1 VSAGALGIAL
11 VLLLV
16 NGVFVAF
23 EFALVASQR
32 ARLEKLEAYD
42 TRRGTAAA
50 AALGTLSRQ
59 LAGVQLGVTMA
70 SLALG
75 AVAEPS
81 IGHGLEQL
89 FGHLLPHGAAGAAGL
104 GVALLI
110 VTAAH
115 SIFGE
120 LVPRSLAMAKGER
133 ALLALS
139 LPMAAFV
146 KLFGPVV
153 SALNAL
159 ATGCLR
165 LFGITRRDELASVRS
180 IDEIGVLLAQA
191 ADTGVLEPAS
201 HERLTGAL
209 AFAERT
215 VESVMVP
222 RDKIVAVRRTTSVAD
237 AEQRFVSFGLSR
249 LPVIG
254 RDVDDVLGFI
264 HAKDLLEIRDD
275 DRHLPIPSRSIR
287 RMLIVSTNRRLDE
300 LLVSMRR
307 ARLHVALVLGPDAT
321 TAGLVTLED
330 GTSDPGG
337 RDGRVGHTRRRWLSP
352 GCAGSWR
359 SRRYR
364 SASRESVVHLPARY
378 HG

>member
-1 VSAGALGIAL
+1 VSVGALVIAI
-11 VLLLV
+11 VLLAV
-16 NGVFVAF
+16 NALFVAF
-23 EFALVASQR
+23 EFALVVSQR
-32 ARLEKLEAYD
+32 ARLEKLDSYD

-50 AALGTLSRQ
+50 LALGTLSRQ
-59 LAGVQLGVTMA
+59 LAGVQLGVTIA

-75 AVAEPS
+75 AVAEPAV
-81 IGHGLEQL
+81 GHTLERL
-89 FGHLLPHGAAGAAGL
+89 LGHLVPHDVAGAVGL
-104 GVALLI
+104 GVALLL

-120 LVPRSLAMAKGER
+120 LVPRSLAMAKAER
-133 ALLALS
+133 ALVALS

-153 SALNAL
+153 TVLNAL

-165 LFGITRRDELASVRS
+165 LLGITRRDELASVRS

-191 ADTGVLEPAS
+191 ADTGVLEQAS

-209 AFAERT
+209 AFAERS

-264 HAKDLLEIRDD
+264 HAKDLLEISEP
-275 DRHLPIPSRSIR
+275 DRHLPIPSRAIR
-287 RMLIVSTNRRLDE
+287 RMLIVSTHRRLDE

-307 ARLHVALVLGPDAT
+307 ARLHVALVLGPDAR

-330 GTSDPGG
+330 VLEVL
-337 RDGRVGHTRRRWLSP
+337 VGDITDETDR
-352 GCAGSWR
+352 
-359 SRRYR
+359 
-364 SASRESVVHLPARY
+364 
-378 HG
+378 